1 MRNDWDILVGKRWW
15 MSRADIDV
23 LYYRWKSGQIQVGD
37 EEMLR
42 EFQAVRSEEIR
53 IEAAETPEPP
63 AVFMFGGMLDA
74 MFGKTPNG
82 QK

>member
-1 MRNDWDILVGKRWW
+1 MRNDWDILVQRRWW

-23 LYYRWKSGQIQVGD
+23 LYYRWKSGQIQQVEDG
-37 EEMLR
+37 EMLR
-42 EFQAVRSEEIR
+42 EFQAVRAEELR
-53 IEAAETPEPP
+53 IEAAENLEPQ
-63 AVFMFGGMLDA
+63 VFMFGGVLDA